1 MSRPQFDLYSIDYL
15 KEGSARQRRAYG
27 VLQELNLMNK
37 ISEWTDGE
45 VEMGL
50 HLTLAGSVPI
60 DLATDESDLDI
71 IVCAS
76 DLKRMSEI
84 YRKELGQMSGFHQE
98 RGIVLGV
105 ATLITKFGFGGE
117 TFEIFT
123 QNVPIPRQNAVIHL
137 LVEERL
143 LALGGEGFR
152 QAVMALRQTGWK
164 TEPAFGEVLGLEEPY
179 RELLELEDL
188 SDDELR
194 SRFHDRF

>member
-15 KEGSARQRRAYG
+15 KEGSERQRRAYG

-50 HLTLAGSVPI
+50 HLTLAGSIPI

-84 YRKELGQMSGFHQE
+84 YRRELGHMSGFHQE

-117 TFEIFT
+117 AFEIFS

-143 LALGGEGFR
+143 LTLGGEGFR

-164 TEPAFGEVLGLEEPY
+164 TEPAFGGVLGLEEPY